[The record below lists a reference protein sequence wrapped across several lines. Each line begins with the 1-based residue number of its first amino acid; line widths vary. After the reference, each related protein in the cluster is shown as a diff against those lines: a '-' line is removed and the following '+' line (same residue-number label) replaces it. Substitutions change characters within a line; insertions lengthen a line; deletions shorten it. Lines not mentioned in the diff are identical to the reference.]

1 MEYIYT
7 AFFTIIIGIV
17 MKLTNP
23 VLFLLYYPVTKLVF
37 KVIKKDTKKL
47 DDFYLAIPN
56 FFNFTKITNFII
68 NWIIMPPINFL
79 SWLPKAILSI
89 VKFQFNVIKFLVI
102 TVPKYVFKV
111 VEFLVDKL
119 IIGYIRFYT
128 NYFIKI
134 TDWIASG
141 DAGDYFSM
149 VIVNYYE
156 FYYFQWQE
164 ILNTVIKN
172 SFGVFK
178 IPPIKAIKLD
188 ESAFIL
194 KGLF

>member
-1 MEYIYT
+1 
-7 AFFTIIIGIV
+7 
-17 MKLTNP
+17 
-23 VLFLLYYPVTKLVF
+23 
-37 KVIKKDTKKL
+37 
-47 DDFYLAIPN
+47 
-56 FFNFTKITNFII
+56 
-68 NWIIMPPINFL
+68 MPPINFL

-188 ESAFIL
+188 ELLDIGNKMKLPFACNVKNETAWEEKIDSITEN
-194 KGLF
+194 

>member
-7 AFFTIIIGIV
+7 AFFTIILGIV

-102 TVPKYVFKV
+102 TIPKYVFKV

-178 IPPIKAIKLD
+178 IPPINAIKLD